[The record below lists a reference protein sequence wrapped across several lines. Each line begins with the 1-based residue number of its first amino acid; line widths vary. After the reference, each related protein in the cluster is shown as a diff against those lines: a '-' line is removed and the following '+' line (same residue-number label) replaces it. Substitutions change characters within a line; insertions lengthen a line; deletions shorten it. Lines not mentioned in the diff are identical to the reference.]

1 MIGLACSTLSCDGFV
16 DNHFNRTFE
25 VAPQVGFKYV
35 EFNCWFASDLTP
47 QGIRRMQAALPG
59 NRPGAGRESTAGR
72 SAPAGQMDIGKDV
85 GHKLRMIEA
94 AVELG
99 CHRIVATGAARDKAG
114 GLDEILAVLEQI
126 TPVAEESGVLIC
138 LENHAQ
144 NNLETIE
151 DYQRIFATIA
161 SPNVGLCVDTGHFS
175 GSAIALDD
183 VVERLGHKVNHIH
196 VKEAAAVGVPKF
208 VAFGKG
214 VTDNNRLIEQMIA
227 AATAASSRSSWPSRT
242 SRTWSAISRCRI
254 TCSTRMKRLELSQR
268 RSLCQSL
275 SSSWAPWIPRA
286 RSSASSAT

>member
-47 QGIRRMQAALPG
+47 QGIRRMRQRCQETGLAPAALYG
-59 NRPGAGRESTAGR
+59 GSFGASG
-72 SAPAGQMDIGKDV
+72 PMDLGKDV

-94 AVELG
+94 AGELG
-99 CHRIVATGAARDKAG
+99 CQRIVATGAARGQGG

-126 TPVAEESGVLIC
+126 IPLAEDSGVLIC

-183 VVERLGHKVNHIH
+183 VVKCLGHKVNHIH
-196 VKEAAAVGVPKF
+196 VKEAAALGVPRF

-227 AATAASSRSSWPSRT
+227 RGYSGFISVEL
-242 SRTWSAISRCRI
+242 AIEDKSNLV
-254 TCSTRMKRLELSQR
+254 SDLKVPHNLFHPYE
-268 RSLCQSL
+268 
-275 SSSWAPWIPRA
+275 RA
-286 RSSASSAT
+286 